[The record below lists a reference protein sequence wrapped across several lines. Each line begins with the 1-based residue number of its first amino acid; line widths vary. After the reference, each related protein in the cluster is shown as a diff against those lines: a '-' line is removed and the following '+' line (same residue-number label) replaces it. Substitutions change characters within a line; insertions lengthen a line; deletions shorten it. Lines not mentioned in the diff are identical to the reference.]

1 MRSRQSLREPVRC
14 SVAWQSTS
22 GTRSS
27 YCFAID
33 RPKLRIMGFGLQPL
47 RNITRVAAGVPKHA
61 VHSTAGKGSHG
72 LASASSRCSGFRGER
87 NPCLRTRHPA
97 RSPYW
102 EGAERQSALPI
113 ATQRF
118 RRQPIVAS
126 HFSLRIP
133 SSPEFPVRLGGVNE
147 LHAAFLKVIHRRRR
161 PTGHEKG
168 LFLRVVR
175 CRPQVPPLRPG

>member
-87 NPCLRTRHPA
+87 NPCLRTRHP
-97 RSPYW
+97 
-102 EGAERQSALPI
+102 
-113 ATQRF
+113 TQRF